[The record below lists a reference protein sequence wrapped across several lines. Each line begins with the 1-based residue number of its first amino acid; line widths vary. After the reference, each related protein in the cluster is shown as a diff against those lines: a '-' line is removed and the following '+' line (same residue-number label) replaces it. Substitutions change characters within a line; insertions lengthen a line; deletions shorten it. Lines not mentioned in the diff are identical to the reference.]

1 MVGLEDQ
8 AIVFL
13 EDMDMGLVVVEDLV
27 LVADETLVKDM
38 ALDSIVWVVDN
49 KGMESFLGMV
59 EDKVLGMILDLED
72 ELVFVCQELVVGQ
85 DSTLV
90 HMHKRSYHM
99 SLQHH
104 IQIHEDIDMYSQLDP
119 AVSHQDIVAL

>member
-72 ELVFVCQELVVGQ
+72 ELVFVCQ
-85 DSTLV
+85 
-90 HMHKRSYHM
+90 
-99 SLQHH
+99 
-104 IQIHEDIDMYSQLDP
+104 
-119 AVSHQDIVAL
+119 